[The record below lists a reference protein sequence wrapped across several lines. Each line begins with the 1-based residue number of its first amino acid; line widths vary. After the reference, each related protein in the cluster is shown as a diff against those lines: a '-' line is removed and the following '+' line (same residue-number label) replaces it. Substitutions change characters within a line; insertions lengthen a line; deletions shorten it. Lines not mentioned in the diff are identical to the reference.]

1 MTVKVKVG
9 QTRNIRLVAAGEKR
23 PVIVP
28 DSIVLGID
36 TVGQYVAR
44 IDGGQG
50 IIVAPEN
57 NIESANLVISHAITT
72 TEVSS
77 NNSLLEFIR
86 NASIDQFGH
95 ITSLVATGLDA
106 NNFVSSNNVISAKQ
120 ITFGNTAITLGDSTD
135 EFRGLN
141 LLEVG
146 SFVISANTISA
157 PGNINFN
164 IADSDSVINAGIHR
178 IINVEDPIGNQDVV
192 NLRYLEVELERV
204 QNTVKVIDDPVL
216 PTDATNKRYV
226 DALVQGLVVRPAAL
240 AATTADLGGVFES
253 GNTTVSSTITLNPI
267 QFLYIDDVTAWDVG
281 DNLLVKDQTNPLENG
296 SYDLIQKGSAN
307 TAWIFQRTEW
317 SNQSSELPGSFEFVT
332 DGTVNG
338 GTGWVVTVADA
349 SNFVVNS
356 DAVNWI
362 QFSGEGTF
370 TAGTGLTLT
379 GRQFSVN
386 QSQILSTINPA
397 NNALIISGTGALKIP
412 VGSTLNRPTAS
423 QGMIRYN
430 TTDGRFEAYDGL
442 AWTGLG
448 GVVDVDQNT
457 KITAENFPGAN
468 NNELKFFANGTLSAL
483 FNANTA
489 FFYGNVDVAGNV
501 NIGGNITIG
510 NANTDTV
517 SVVADFTSNLN
528 PDADRTYNLGS
539 ESKNWS
545 TLYVDTIR
553 SSDEV
558 VTFNTTGALKLPSA
572 NTALRPTGPAGM
584 LRFNTDESRFEGW
597 DGTIW
602 SGLAG
607 SVIDLDRNTYII
619 AETSAG
625 ANNNELDFVT
635 DNVQRMQIG
644 ATGNLLFGSS
654 LNKLII
660 NYSTGDMFV
669 NGKLTANNNLIIDPV
684 GYISV
689 ANNTITDLAD
699 PVNPGDAVNLNYL
712 NNEFAS
718 GLTIVDN
725 ANTYIDGI
733 NLLQSPTLEI
743 GRGLELQSINSA
755 NNSFKIGIDRTGA
768 TPGVYG
774 NDNFVPRIRVT
785 EDGRIDF
792 ATEIPIELVANA
804 IPDFT
809 ETSRDIISLMFTDGI
824 HEGVTIFNDDP
835 NDRINILAN
844 NFNITLSGAVTGTAT
859 VNRLANTTIT
869 TSLSAN
875 YISSLTGDA
884 NSGIIVTHTP
894 GPNSVADLD
903 INFTYLNTLYVP
915 ITGGTYTG
923 NISAPRFVDSNNTS
937 FYMDP
942 NGTSRINDIEV
953 GFGGTFSQIK
963 MRDGSGSFSTI
974 YGSGGKIGFLN
985 NSFNYAAYSER
996 STGNWVVDGGDV
1008 RAKRFVDVDSVTYFV
1023 NPAGTDTYLRQITV
1037 QDKITASS
1045 IAIGGDVGT
1054 RTIKTTAGILTVDGS
1069 GGISLQ
1075 GAGNDLNVNNSK
1087 ITNLLNPIA
1096 PQDAAT
1102 KSYVDAAAQGLRV
1115 IPAALAA
1122 TTTNLNAVFSAGAG
1136 TITSNVNEVFTL
1148 DDVTAFVVGSRVLVK
1163 NQTNAIQNG
1172 SYVVSNL
1179 GSVSTPWV
1187 LTRGEY
1193 FNESSEIP
1201 GAFQFVIDG
1210 TLNRSTGWVA
1220 TVVDAETFTVG
1231 INPVVWYQFSGAG
1244 TYTAGDALTL
1254 TGTQFSIANGA
1265 IGNNKLT
1272 NPSISI
1278 AGEGGAN
1285 TSIALGATLI
1295 IEGTD
1300 GVNTTISNGKVS
1312 IAVDV
1317 LDGGTF

>member
-1 MTVKVKVG
+1 VTVKVKVG

-36 TVGQYVAR
+36 TVGQYIAR

-50 IIVAPEN
+50 IIVTPEN
-57 NIESANLVISHAITT
+57 DIESANLVISHAITT

-95 ITSLVATGLDA
+95 ITSLVSTGLDA
-106 NNFVSSNNVISAKQ
+106 NNFISANNVISAKQ
-120 ITFGNTAITLGDSTD
+120 ITFGNTAITLGDSTN

-146 SFVISANTISA
+146 SLTISANTISA
-157 PGNINFN
+157 PDNINFN
-164 IADSDSVINAGIHR
+164 IANSDGVISAGIHR
-178 IINVEDPIGNQDVV
+178 IVNVEDPIGQQDVV
-192 NLRYLEVELERV
+192 NKRYLEVELDRIET
-204 QNTVKVIDDPVL
+204 TVKVVNDPVL
-216 PTDATNKRYV
+216 PTDGANKRYV

-240 AATTADLGGVFES
+240 AATTADLGGTFYS
-253 GNTTVSSTITLNPI
+253 GNTTVSSTLVLDPV
-267 QFLYIDDVTAWDVG
+267 QFLYIDDVTTWDIG
-281 DNLLVKDQTNPLENG
+281 DNLLVKNQTNPLENG
-296 SYDLIQKGSAN
+296 SYDLIQKGDAN

-338 GTGWVVTVADA
+338 GTGWVATVADA
-349 SNFVVNS
+349 SNFSINA

-370 TAGTGLTLT
+370 TAGQGLTLSN
-379 GRQFSVN
+379 RQFSVN
-386 QSQILSTINPA
+386 QSQLLSTINPV
-397 NNALIISGTGALKIP
+397 NNILTVSGDGALTIP
-412 VGSTLNRPTAS
+412 SGSTLNRPTPTR
-423 QGMIRYN
+423 GMIRYN
-430 TTDGRFEAYDGL
+430 TTDSRFEAYDGS

-468 NNELKFFANGTLSAL
+468 NNQLKFFADGTLSAM
-483 FNANTA
+483 FDKTDAY
-489 FFYGNVDVAGNV
+489 FYGNV
-501 NIGGNITIG
+501 NIAGNITIG

-517 SVVADFTSNLN
+517 SVVADFVSNLN

-545 TLYVDTIR
+545 TLNVDTIR

-558 VTFNTTGALKLPSA
+558 VKFNTTGALKLPSA

-597 DGTIW
+597 DGNIW

-644 ATGNLLFGSS
+644 ATGNLLYGAG
-654 LNKLII
+654 LNKLVIDFA
-660 NYSTGDMFV
+660 TGNVFV
-669 NGKLTANNNLIIDPV
+669 NGKLTANNNLILDPV

-718 GLTIVDN
+718 GLTIIDN
-725 ANTYIDGI
+725 ANTYVDGI

-743 GRGLELQSINSA
+743 GRGLEVQSISTA
-755 NNSFKIGIDRTGA
+755 NNSFKIGLDTPMAGA
-768 TPGVYG
+768 TGIYG

-785 EDGRIDF
+785 ADGRIDF

-809 ETSRDIISLMFTDGI
+809 ETSRDIIALMFTDGV
-824 HEGVTIFNDDP
+824 HEGVTFFNNDA
-835 NDRINILAN
+835 NDRMDVSVN
-844 NFNITLSGAVTGTAT
+844 NFDITLTGAVTGTAT
-859 VNRLANTTIT
+859 VNHASNTTIT
-869 TSLSAN
+869 TSLVAN
-875 YISSLTGDA
+875 YLAAVTADA

-894 GPNSVADLD
+894 GPNTTADLD
-903 INFTYLNTLYVP
+903 LNFTYLNTLYVP
-915 ITGGTYTG
+915 ATGGTYTG

-974 YGSGGKIGFLN
+974 YGQGGKIGFLN

-996 STGNWVVDGGDV
+996 STGNWVVENGDV
-1008 RAKRFVDVDSVTYFV
+1008 RAKRFVDADSITYFV
-1023 NPAGTDTYLRQITV
+1023 NPSGTDTYLKQITV
-1037 QDKITASS
+1037 QDKITVSG

-1054 RTIKTTAGILTVDGS
+1054 RTIKTTTGILTVDGS

-1087 ITNLLNPIA
+1087 VTNLLNPTS

-1122 TTTNLNAVFSAGAG
+1122 TTTNLDATFLGGVL
-1136 TITSNVNEVFTL
+1136 TSNINGAFTV

-1163 NQTNAIQNG
+1163 NQTAQLQNG
-1172 SYVVSNL
+1172 SYVVTTV
-1179 GSVSTPWV
+1179 GTPSTPWV

-1201 GAFQFVIDG
+1201 GAFQFVTDG

-1220 TVVDAETFTVG
+1220 TVADAETFALG
-1231 INPVVWYQFSGAG
+1231 INSVVWYQFSGAG
-1244 TYTAGDALTL
+1244 TYTAGEALNL
-1254 TGTQFSIANGA
+1254 SGTQFSILDGA
-1265 IGNNKLT
+1265 IGNNKLA
-1272 NPSISI
+1272 NSSISI
-1278 AGEGGAN
+1278 AGEAGAN

-1300 GVNTTISNGKVS
+1300 GVDTTISNGKVS
-1312 IAVDV
+1312 IAVNV

>member
-1 MTVKVKVG
+1 VTVKVKVG

-50 IIVAPEN
+50 IVVFPEN

-77 NNSLLEFIR
+77 NNALLEFIR

-95 ITSLVATGLDA
+95 ITSLVSTGLDA
-106 NNFVSSNNVISAKQ
+106 NNFISANNVISSKQ
-120 ITFGNTAITLGDSTD
+120 ITFGNTAINLGGSTD
-135 EFRGLN
+135 EFTGLN

-146 SFVISANTISA
+146 SFTISANTIFA
-157 PGNINFN
+157 PDNINFN
-164 IADSDSVINAGIHR
+164 IANSDGVINAGIHR
-178 IINVEDPIGNQDVV
+178 IVNVEDPINNQDVV
-192 NLRYLEVELERV
+192 NKRYLEVELERV
-204 QNTVKVIDDPVL
+204 ENTVKVVSDPIL
-216 PTDATNKRYV
+216 PTDAANKRYV
-226 DALVQGLVVRPAAL
+226 DGLVQGLVVRPSAH

-253 GNTTVSSTITLNPI
+253 GNSTVSSTITLNPV
-267 QFLYIDDVTAWDVG
+267 QFLYIDDVTAWNVG
-281 DNLLVKDQTNPLENG
+281 DNILVKDQTNPLENG
-296 SYDLIQKGSAN
+296 SYDLIQKGNAN

-338 GTGWVVTVADA
+338 GTGWVATVADA
-349 SNFVVNS
+349 SNFVINQ
-356 DAVNWI
+356 DAVTWT

-370 TAGTGLTLT
+370 TAGQGLTLT

-489 FFYGNVDVAGNV
+489 YFYGNVDVAGNV

-517 SVVADFTSNLN
+517 SVVADFTSDLN
-528 PDADRTYNLGS
+528 PDVDRTYNLGS

-545 TLYVDTIR
+545 TLNVDTIR
-553 SSDEV
+553 SSDQV
-558 VTFNTTGALKLPSA
+558 VKFNTTGALKLPAA

-644 ATGNLLFGSS
+644 ATGDLLFGAG
-654 LNKLII
+654 LDKLVIDFA
-660 NYSTGDMFV
+660 TGDMFV
-669 NGKLTANNNLIIDPV
+669 NGKLTANSNLILDPV

-718 GLTIVDN
+718 GLTIIDN
-725 ANTYIDGI
+725 ANTYVDGI
-733 NLLQSPTLEI
+733 NLLQSPTIEI
-743 GRGLELQSINSA
+743 GRGLELQTLSSA
-755 NNSFKIGIDRTGA
+755 NNSFKIGLDRTGV

-774 NDNFVPRIRVT
+774 NDNFVPRVRIT

-809 ETSRDIISLMFTDGI
+809 ETSRDIIALMFTDGV
-824 HEGVTIFNDDP
+824 HQGVTFFNNDP
-835 NDRINILAN
+835 LDRMDVSVN
-844 NFNITLSGAVTGTAT
+844 NFDITLTGAVTGTAT
-859 VNRLANTTIT
+859 VNSASNTTIT
-869 TSLSAN
+869 TSLVAN
-875 YISSLTGDA
+875 YLSSVTGDA

-894 GPNSVADLD
+894 GPNTVADLD
-903 INFTYLNTLYVP
+903 LNFTYLNTLYVP
-915 ITGGTYTG
+915 VTGGTYTG

-963 MRDGSGSFSTI
+963 MRDGSGTFSTI
-974 YGSGGKIGFLN
+974 YGSAGKVGFLN

-996 STGNWVVDGGDV
+996 ATGNWVVDGDV
-1008 RAKRFVDVDSVTYFV
+1008 RAKRFVDADSTTYFV
-1023 NPAGTDTYLRQITV
+1023 NPAGTDTLLRQITV
-1037 QDKITASS
+1037 QDKITVSS
-1045 IAIGGDVGT
+1045 LAIGGDVGT

-1087 ITNLLNPIA
+1087 ITNLLNPTS

-1122 TTTNLNAVFSAGAG
+1122 TTTHLNATFSGGAG
-1136 TITSNVNEVFTL
+1136 ILTANVNGVFTI
-1148 DDVTAFVVGSRVLVK
+1148 DDVTTFVVGSRVLVK
-1163 NQTNAIQNG
+1163 NQINAIQNG
-1172 SYVVSNL
+1172 SYVVTDV
-1179 GSVSTPWV
+1179 GSASTPWV
-1187 LTRGEY
+1187 LTRGTY

-1201 GAFQFVIDG
+1201 GSFQFVTDG

-1220 TVVDAETFTVG
+1220 TVTDAETFT
-1231 INPVVWYQFSGAG
+1231 IAIDPIVWYQFSGAG
-1244 TYTAGDALTL
+1244 TYTAGEALTL
-1254 TGTQFSIANGA
+1254 TGTEFSISDGDIEN
-1265 IGNNKLT
+1265 IKLA

-1278 AGEGGAN
+1278 AGEAGAN

>member
-57 NIESANLVISHAITT
+57 NIESANLVISHANTT

-106 NNFVSSNNVISAKQ
+106 NNFISANNVISSKQ
-120 ITFGNTAITLGDSTD
+120 ITFGNTAITLGGSTD
-135 EFRGLN
+135 EFTGLN

-146 SFVISANTISA
+146 SFTISANTISA
-157 PGNINFN
+157 PDNINFN
-164 IADSDSVINAGIHR
+164 IANSDGIINAGIHR
-178 IINVEDPIGNQDVV
+178 IINVEDPIGQQDVV
-192 NLRYLEVELERV
+192 NLRYLEVELDRIET
-204 QNTVKVIDDPVL
+204 TVKVVNDPVL
-216 PTDATNKRYV
+216 PTDGANKRYV

-253 GNTTVSSTITLNPI
+253 GNSTVSSTITLNPI

-281 DNLLVKDQTNPLENG
+281 DNVVVKNQINPLENG
-296 SYDLIQKGSAN
+296 SYDLIQKGDAN

-317 SNQSSELPGSFEFVT
+317 SNQSTELPGSFEFVT

-338 GTGWVVTVADA
+338 GTGWVATVADA
-349 SNFVVNS
+349 SNFLINV
-356 DAVNWI
+356 DAVTWT

-370 TAGTGLTLT
+370 TAGQGLTLT

-386 QSQILSTINPA
+386 QTQILSTINPA

-468 NNELKFFANGTLSAL
+468 NNELKFFANGTLSAM

-489 FFYGNVDVAGNV
+489 YFYGNVDVTGNV

-545 TLYVDTIR
+545 TLNVDTIR
-553 SSDEV
+553 SSDEIV
-558 VTFNTTGALKLPSA
+558 KFNTTGALKLPAA
-572 NTALRPTGPAGM
+572 NTALRPTGSAGM

-635 DNVQRMQIG
+635 DNVQRMQID
-644 ATGNLLFGSS
+644 ATGDLLFGAG
-654 LNKLII
+654 LNKLVIDFA
-660 NYSTGDMFV
+660 TGDMFV

-725 ANTYIDGI
+725 ANTYVDGI
-733 NLLQSPTLEI
+733 NLLQSPTIEI
-743 GRGLELQSINSA
+743 GRGLEVQNISTA
-755 NNSFKIGIDRTGA
+755 NNSFKIGLDALMAGSTGI
-768 TPGVYG
+768 YG
-774 NDNFVPRIRVT
+774 NDGFIPRIRIT

-792 ATEIPIELVANA
+792 ATEIAVELQANA

-809 ETSRDIISLMFTDGI
+809 ETSRDIIGLMFTDGI
-824 HEGVTIFNDDP
+824 HEGVSVFNDDL
-835 NDRINILAN
+835 NDRMNILAN
-844 NFNITLSGAVTGTAT
+844 NFGITLAGDVSGTAT
-859 VNRLANTTIT
+859 VARLANTTIT
-869 TSLSAN
+869 TSLTAN
-875 YISSLTGDA
+875 FLTTVTGDA

-894 GPNSVADLD
+894 GPNTTADLD
-903 INFTYLNTLYVP
+903 LNFTYLNTLYVP
-915 ITGGTYTG
+915 VTGGTYTG
-923 NISAPRFVDSNNTS
+923 NISAPRFVDSNNTN

-963 MRDGSGSFSTI
+963 MRDGSGTFSTL
-974 YGSGGKIGFLN
+974 YGQGGKIGFLDN
-985 NSFNYAAYSER
+985 TFNFAAYSER
-996 STGNWVVDGGDV
+996 ATGHWIVQNGDV
-1008 RAKRFVDVDSVTYFV
+1008 RAKRFVDVDSTTYFV
-1023 NPAGTDTYLRQITV
+1023 NPAGTDTLLRQITV
-1037 QDKITASS
+1037 QDKITVSS
-1045 IAIGGDVGT
+1045 IAIGGDVGV
-1054 RTIKTTAGILTVDGS
+1054 RTIKTTTGVLTVDGS

-1075 GAGNDLNVNNSK
+1075 GAGNDLNVNSSK
-1087 ITNLLNPIA
+1087 ITNLLNPTSG
-1096 PQDAAT
+1096 QDAAT

-1122 TTTNLNAVFSAGAG
+1122 TTTNLDATFLAGVL
-1136 TITSNVNEVFTL
+1136 TSNSNGAFTVDNVN
-1148 DDVTAFVVGSRVLVK
+1148 AFVVGSRVLVK
-1163 NQTNAIQNG
+1163 NQTAQLQNG
-1172 SYVVSNL
+1172 SYVVTTV
-1179 GSVSTPWV
+1179 GTPSTPWV

-1201 GAFQFVIDG
+1201 GAFQFVTDG

-1220 TVVDAETFTVG
+1220 TVTDAETFALGV
-1231 INPVVWYQFSGAG
+1231 NPVVWYQFSGAG
-1244 TYTAGDALTL
+1244 TYTAGEGLNL
-1254 TGTQFSIANGA
+1254 TGTQFSILDGA
-1265 IGNNKLT
+1265 IQNIKLA

-1278 AGEGGAN
+1278 AGEAGAN
-1285 TSIALGATLI
+1285 TSIALGSTLI